1 VRNFRQCA
9 MIIAFDV
16 DAARPGFARWFAA
29 EALAREMVL
38 RPIGNSVYF
47 MPPYVVD
54 DADFAL
60 LVERTL
66 EILDLG

>member
-1 VRNFRQCA
+1 
-9 MIIAFDV
+9 
-16 DAARPGFARWFAA
+16 
-29 EALAREMVL
+29 LKRELLL
-38 RPIGNSVYF
+38 RPIGNTVYF

-66 EILDLG
+66 GIVEAA